1 MIQKALIKVLD
12 PSIIIEAMSKILKIE
27 NGQIRSV
34 FDEEPK
40 KTYYSIVDSVGIASE
55 SANPRNYWKVLKN
68 RLKKTQNELV
78 TECNQLKMQATDGK
92 FYLTDCAEAS
102 TIIKIIELI
111 SPDDIPIFWR
121 YFDNTN
127 ENLSKND
134 SPAPLP
140 QTEPVKVSF
149 KKDTSY
155 PQLNNEEL
163 KNPSV
168 NSGQVVEEFSLL
180 VDAYTTNNFIIIK
193 AFTAGVDPKNISI
206 HATKDSIRIS
216 GSRISPL
223 SSTLERG
230 RGEVNE
236 LSWGKFSRTLSLP
249 QEIKES
255 GMEIENR
262 EDGLLIIK
270 LPLLKQNLNKK
281 IVRMQTI

>member
-1 MIQKALIKVLD
+1 
-12 PSIIIEAMSKILKIE
+12 MSKILKIE

-34 FDEEPK
+34 FDEESK

-127 ENLSKND
+127 ENLSKIG
-134 SPAPLP
+134 SSSLP
-140 QTEPVKVSF
+140 EHLLSETKGVVG
-149 KKDTSY
+149 Y

-262 EDGLLIIK
+262 EGGLLIIK